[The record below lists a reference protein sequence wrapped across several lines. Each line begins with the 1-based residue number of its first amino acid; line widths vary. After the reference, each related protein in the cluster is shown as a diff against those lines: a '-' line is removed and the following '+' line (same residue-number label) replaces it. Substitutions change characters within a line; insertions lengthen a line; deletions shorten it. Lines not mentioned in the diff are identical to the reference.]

1 MDQPSATPVLKW
13 SQYFNNGGSSQ
24 IDVIVANSTGA
35 YWNKITNTISGISP
49 SSALLGTSVSVT
61 GSNFGS
67 TQGTSSVSFN
77 GIAPSVTSWGNT
89 QIVALAPCSMTSGPV
104 VVTVGGSPSNGVNF
118 STLQPVISSTS
129 TNGASAGTSITING
143 LNFLQAPCSTSTTFN
158 GVSSTPTSVTASQI
172 TVPVPVGAA
181 PGPLAVTVGSL
192 TSTPVP
198 FTVFGA
204 ISGTVTAA
212 SNGNPISGAS
222 VQVLQSNTV
231 IASVTTAGNGGYGV
245 QNLPAGTYDVRFS
258 ASGYGTAIT
267 PGNSVIYGTSTTVN
281 ASLASPGTIS
291 GRVTQTDGVT
301 AIAGASVTAAR
312 VSSAAGSATT
322 DSNGNY
328 SISTLAA
335 GSYTALASA
344 AGFVTQSSG
353 GVSVTS
359 GNSTTQN
366 FSLPTGGGTQSVI
379 SYFYDES
386 GRLIGA
392 SDSQGNTAG
401 YSYDSAGNVLSI
413 SVNPSSQVS
422 ILGFDPIH
430 GPVGTPVTISGTGFS
445 STASQDTVTF
455 NGTTASVTSA
465 SSNQLVVTV
474 PSGATTG
481 VIRVVTPSGT
491 ATSSTSFA
499 IP

>member
-1 MDQPSATPVLKW
+1 
-13 SQYFNNGGSSQ
+13 
-24 IDVIVANSTGA
+24 
-35 YWNKITNTISGISP
+35 
-49 SSALLGTSVSVT
+49 
-61 GSNFGS
+61 
-67 TQGTSSVSFN
+67 
-77 GIAPSVTSWGNT
+77 
-89 QIVALAPCSMTSGPV
+89 
-104 VVTVGGSPSNGVNF
+104 
-118 STLQPVISSTS
+118 
-129 TNGASAGTSITING
+129 
-143 LNFLQAPCSTSTTFN
+143 
-158 GVSSTPTSVTASQI
+158 
-172 TVPVPVGAA
+172 
-181 PGPLAVTVGSL
+181 
-192 TSTPVP
+192 
-198 FTVFGA
+198 
-204 ISGTVTAA
+204 
-212 SNGNPISGAS
+212 
-222 VQVLQSNTV
+222 VLQSNTV